1 MLTIAIYEYF
11 LTYKVPKGK
20 NRLRTQFDIATK
32 VIESLICSGIESGEF
47 YCDNPEAMAK
57 NIMFE
62 LEGMKICAQTMF
74 ISEKMVNEEILFIM
88 KNLLLDE

>member
-1 MLTIAIYEYF
+1 M
-11 LTYKVPKGK
+11 
-20 NRLRTQFDIATK
+20 
-32 VIESLICSGIESGEF
+32 ESLIISGINSGEF
-47 YCDNPEAMAK
+47 FCEDPAGMSK

-88 KNLLLDE
+88 KNLLVEE